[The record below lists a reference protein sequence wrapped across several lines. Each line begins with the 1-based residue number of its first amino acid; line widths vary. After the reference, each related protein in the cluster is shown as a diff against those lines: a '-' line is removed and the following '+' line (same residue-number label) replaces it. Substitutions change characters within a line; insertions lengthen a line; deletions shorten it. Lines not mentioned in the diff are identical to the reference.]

1 MLQSAASELLPE
13 QHIIDNSFC
22 QLIVFIQLKC
32 YRRYTVPSNE
42 NVTEGKMPNAAN
54 MSIDEE
60 RKYLTMMKQRYR
72 ETDRA
77 GRKMLLD
84 EMETVTGK
92 HRKSLIRL
100 MNGTLKRK
108 RRKTQRGRT
117 YGPAVDDAIRVISES
132 LDHICAE
139 RLTPTLATTARQ
151 LAQHDEIRVTAILL
165 EQLERISVST
175 VQRIL
180 KRIGQDQ
187 RRRWRRRPPGTTNAV
202 AREIPAGRIDW
213 DEKQPGHFEVDL
225 VHHCGPTASGNF
237 MHTLQIIDV
246 ATGWSERVAVLGR
259 SSLVM
264 EDAFQRLQKR
274 LPLPILELHPDNGS
288 EFLNWNLIQFWRRV
302 FPGVH
307 ISRSFPY
314 HKNDNRFV
322 EQKNSTLVRQ
332 YLGYERLDSVAQ
344 INLTNQL
351 YDKLWLYNNF
361 FQPVMRLQE
370 KAPILSDG
378 RTHTR
383 RHYDTAQTP
392 FDRLCQTDAIS
403 AALREELSR
412 RRDQTNP
419 RQLREEIYEL
429 IDHIFQLPNL
439 QPGEFE
445 DVAFTLFIPVFDSV
459 EQLAP

>member
-1 MLQSAASELLPE
+1 
-13 QHIIDNSFC
+13 
-22 QLIVFIQLKC
+22 
-32 YRRYTVPSNE
+32 
-42 NVTEGKMPNAAN
+42 MPNAAN

-60 RKYLTMMKQRYR
+60 RKYLKAMQERYR
-72 ETDRA
+72 TTDKS
-77 GRKMLLD
+77 GRKSLLD
-84 EMETVTGK
+84 EMKVVTGK

-100 MNGTLKRK
+100 MNGTLERK
-108 RRKTQRGRT
+108 PRKTQRGRV
-117 YGPAVDDAIRVISES
+117 YGPKVDDAIRVISES
-132 LDHICAE
+132 LDYICAE
-139 RLTPTLATTARQ
+139 RLTPSLVTTARQ
-151 LAQHDEIRVTAILL
+151 LARHGEIRVTPTLL

-175 VQRIL
+175 VQRTL

-187 RRRWRRRPPGTTNAV
+187 RRRSRRRPPGTTNAV

-225 VHHCGPTASGNF
+225 VHHCGSIASGNF

-246 ATGWSERVAVLGR
+246 ATGWSERVAALGR
-259 SSLVM
+259 SALVM
-264 EDAFQRLQKR
+264 ADAFQRLQHR

-288 EFLNWNLIQFWRRV
+288 EFLNWNLIHFWKKV

-344 INLTNQL
+344 INLANQL

-370 KAPILSDG
+370 KVPVVSED

-383 RHYDTAQTP
+383 RRYDTAQTP

-403 AALREELSR
+403 AELRQLLSQQ
-412 RRDQTNP
+412 RDQTNP
-419 RQLREEIYEL
+419 RQLREEIYDL

-439 QPGEFE
+439 PPGEFE
-445 DVAFTLFIPVFDSV
+445 DVALTLFVPVFD
-459 EQLAP
+459 LAEPAAL